1 MLMRG
6 NDQKSGIARW
16 APYLCGALLAGLVLV
31 GGLDARTPAGAEDY
45 KARVRKAID
54 AIPYKIGPAVGTDV
68 EPTRAAILL
77 LSPNKIFQRRYVDPV
92 TGWSQSLLI
101 VHCKDVRDMTGHFP
115 PNCYPAHGW
124 STAGA
129 ERTSVQLDQDVTDA
143 MVFRFSK
150 QEEIVSH
157 RMTVVNFFIIPEGGG
172 TIFASMEEMER
183 TARASPVGGLG
194 VAQVQIVHDEEA
206 SAQWREHMVRETMQA
221 ITPALR
227 VIGKGVTR

>member
-1 MLMRG
+1 MSTTDRKNGL
-6 NDQKSGIARW
+6 ARF
-16 APYLCGALLAGLVLV
+16 APYLCGALLAGLMLM
-31 GGLDARTPAGAEDY
+31 GGLDARTPPGAEDY
-45 KARVRKAID
+45 RAQVRKAID

-124 STAGA
+124 RSEGA
-129 ERTSVQLDQDVTDA
+129 ERARVQVNQEPTDA

-157 RMTVVNFFIIPEGGG
+157 RMTVLNFFIIPEGGG
-172 TIFASMEEMER
+172 TIFASMDEMER

-194 VAQVQIVHDEEA
+194 VAQVQIVHDEDA
-206 SAQWREHMVRETMQA
+206 SPQWREHMVRETMQA
-221 ITPALR
+221 IAPTLR
-227 VIGKGVTR
+227 IIGKGVTR

>member
-1 MLMRG
+1 MSLAGRKG
-6 NDQKSGIARW
+6 GIARW
-16 APYLCGALLAGLVLV
+16 SPYLCGVLLVALMLM
-31 GGLDARTPAGAEDY
+31 GGLDARTPAGAEEY
-45 KARVRKAID
+45 RAKVRQAID

-124 STAGA
+124 KPEGA
-129 ERTSVQLDQDVTDA
+129 ERARVQLDGKDLEA

-150 QEEIVSH
+150 QEAVVSH
-157 RMTVVNFFIIPEGGG
+157 RMAVLDFFIIPEGGG
-172 TIFASMEEMER
+172 TIFASMDDMER
-183 TARASPVGGLG
+183 AARPSPVGGLG
-194 VAQVQIVHDEEA
+194 VAQIQIVHDENA
-206 SAQWREHMVRETMQA
+206 SPQWREHMIHETMQA
-221 ITPALR
+221 IAPALR
-227 VIGKGVTR
+227 VIGQGVQR

>member
-1 MLMRG
+1 MSA
-6 NDQKSGIARW
+6 NDRTNGIARF
-16 APYLCGALLAGLVLV
+16 APYLCGALLAGLMLV
-31 GGLDARTPAGAEDY
+31 GGLDASTPPGAEDY
-45 KARVRKAID
+45 RAHVRKAID
-54 AIPYKIGPAVGTDV
+54 SIPYKIGPAVGTDV

-124 STAGA
+124 RSEGA
-129 ERTSVQLDQDVTDA
+129 ERARVQVNQESTDA

-157 RMTVVNFFIIPEGGG
+157 RMSVLNFFIIPEGGG
-172 TIFASMEEMER
+172 TIFASMDEMER

-194 VAQVQIVHDEEA
+194 VAQVQIVQDESA
-206 SAQWREHMVRETMQA
+206 SPQWREHMVRETMQA
-221 ITPALR
+221 IAPTLR
-227 VIGKGVTR
+227 TIGKGVTR